1 MLILLNGEEKKID
14 RPINIGELLQ
24 LLNLQEERIA
34 VEVNLEIVDRQKFHS
49 FELKE
54 GDKVEVIRFVGGG

>member
-1 MLILLNGEEKKID
+1 MVILVNGEEKELDK
-14 RPINIGELLQ
+14 PLNIRGLLQ

-34 VEVNLEIVDRQKFHS
+34 VEVNLEIVDRQLFPS

-54 GDKVEVIRFVGGG
+54 GDKVEVISFVGGG